1 MHRHAQSKRFS
12 DITANTMLSRPS
24 DYEGGGTYFS
34 DIDQTVRL
42 KFGELLV
49 GRSDYW

>member
-1 MHRHAQSKRFS
+1 
-12 DITANTMLSRPS
+12 MLSRPS